1 MSSTDSKVNSSTSD
15 ILSSTSQSSIVAKH
29 LTKIYPGNVIGLAD
43 LTVALPFGSVGLLG
57 PNGSGKSTFI
67 KLLLGLIRPTE
78 GDAWVLGKNIRTDS
92 MAIRYDVGYVPEND
106 SLQENLNA
114 VEVCKLFG
122 IASGLSSSDAIQRA
136 HEVLDYVGLDE
147 ARYRLVKTY
156 STGMK
161 QRVKLAQALVHDPP
175 LLLIDEPTNGL
186 DPKGREDMIRLLV
199 ELREAGKS
207 LVVSSHILPDIEE
220 ICEYVMILHNGR
232 LVASNSLTDILNE
245 TSSRWIVNSS
255 ENRRFVKILEE
266 NGIPILHW
274 SSEQILVDLEDWDPQ
289 KIIALAAD
297 HDIGLQRLVR
307 PRKTLEQF
315 FLAALNIEI
324 GEVHE

>member
-1 MSSTDSKVNSSTSD
+1 MSSAESRTDSLTSSDLSD
-15 ILSSTSQSSIVAKH
+15 HAGYSIVANH
-29 LTKIYPGNVIGLAD
+29 LTKIYQGNVIGLAD
-43 LTVALPFGSVGLLG
+43 LTVSLPFGSVGLLG

-67 KLLLGLIRPTE
+67 KLLLGLIKPTE

-106 SLQENLNA
+106 SLQDNLNA

-186 DPKGREDMIRLLV
+186 DPKGREDMIRLLI
-199 ELREAGKS
+199 ELRNAGKT

-220 ICEYVMILHNGR
+220 ICEYVMILHNGK
-232 LVASNSLTDILNE
+232 LVTSDSLTHILNE

-255 ENRRFVKILEE
+255 ENKQFVNILEE
-266 NGIPILHW
+266 NEIPVLHW
-274 SSEQILVDLEDWDPQ
+274 SSEQILVNLEQTDPQ
-289 KIIALAAD
+289 RIIALAAKNN
-297 HDIGLQRLVR
+297 IGLQRLVR

-324 GEVHE
+324 GESYE

>member
-15 ILSSTSQSSIVAKH
+15 VPPDAGQFSIVTKN
-29 LTKIYPGNVIGLAD
+29 LTKVYPGNVIGLAD
-43 LTVALPFGSVGLLG
+43 LTVSLPFGSVGLLG

-67 KLLLGLIRPTE
+67 KLLLGLIKPTE
-78 GDAWVLGKNIRTDS
+78 GDAWVLAKNIRTDS
-92 MAIRYDVGYVPEND
+92 IAIRYDVGYVPEND
-106 SLQENLNA
+106 SLQDNLNA

-122 IASGLSSSDAIQRA
+122 IASGLASSDAIQRA

-186 DPKGREDMIRLLV
+186 DPKGREDMIRLLI
-199 ELREAGKS
+199 ELRDAGKT
-207 LVVSSHILPDIEE
+207 LLVSSHILPDIEE
-220 ICEYVMILHNGR
+220 ICDYVIILHNGR
-232 LVASNSLTDILNE
+232 LVASDSLSHILNE

-255 ENRRFVKILEE
+255 ENRRFVDILEE
-266 NGIPILHW
+266 SGIPVIHW
-274 SSEQILVDLEDWDPQ
+274 SSEQILVDLEGIDPQ

-307 PRKTLEQF
+307 PRKSLEQF

-324 GEVHE
+324 GVTYE